1 MLVSIYTN
9 PDDKTV
15 TIYLSHPLTPD
26 LCHPVIVM
34 HGLSEVAMFAD
45 ALLQSIE
52 YLMGLEVVIKKGTSV
67 DKLSTKVVDFINSI

>member
-26 LCHPVIVM
+26 LCHPIIIL
-34 HGLSEVAMFAD
+34 HGVTEVLGFIN
-45 ALLQSIE
+45 ALLQSNDC
-52 YLMGLEVVIKKGTSV
+52 LMRVEVVNKKSV
-67 DKLSTKVVDFINSI
+67 DVNKLSTKVVDFINSI